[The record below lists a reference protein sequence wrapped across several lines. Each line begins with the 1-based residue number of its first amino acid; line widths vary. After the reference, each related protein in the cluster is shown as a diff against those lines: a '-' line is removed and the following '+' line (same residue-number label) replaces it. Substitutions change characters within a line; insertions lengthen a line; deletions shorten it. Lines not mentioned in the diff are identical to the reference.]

1 MSSTEK
7 GKCKIKNTLT
17 SKTPGDELTGNFHPL
32 SRIIHQLPL
41 NRIIHQLPMADSFL
55 AVTAKKE
62 SKFWPLTFALT
73 KIRTKIRENSAQIAN
88 RVRNL
93 RSRWAMRS

>member
-32 SRIIHQLPL
+32 
-41 NRIIHQLPMADSFL
+41 NRIIHQVPVADSFL

-73 KIRTKIRENSAQIAN
+73 KIRTKIMEN
-88 RVRNL
+88 
-93 RSRWAMRS
+93 